1 MITKLILRNWR
12 SHSNSELKFENG
24 TNALLGHIG
33 AGKTSILHA
42 VCFALFGSFPSLQN
56 RKLKLDDIIMR
67 KPVAQ
72 NLSEVNLEFNFNGN
86 NYFVKRV
93 IEKGKGTMHS
103 ELRENGKVIEMPS
116 ASRVTEQ
123 VEKILKVDYDLFSKA
138 IYSEQNALDYF
149 LTIAKGSRMKKIDE
163 LLMID
168 KFEKARANSVSLA
181 NKFSERKL
189 GKQSIVDHVNID
201 LLEKNVESLKN
212 SLSDLLAE
220 KKSLQ
225 IELSNAVSAK
235 AKIESELREL
245 QAIKEN
251 FELVSRQEEGV
262 MRALQEN
269 VVYISN
275 LEKAVQKLD
284 KETVEKNLK
293 ELTKFL
299 ADLERVI
306 AENEE
311 THDKLQKQVERSNA
325 EVEFIRKEKL
335 QILEKQFNEK
345 LRIKKEFEN
354 MKSEIGDNI
363 EGQLE
368 EQKKVLEKFVGDME
382 AIRIKV
388 NDLQDTVKQ
397 ISSLGGKCP
406 ICESRLTKEKKSIL
420 IKQKQQ
426 QVKALIQSMEKA
438 KEKKQITERELK
450 QLEGAAKK
458 LDEMILEIRDLDE
471 IKFEFDNTQAM
482 HAVLSESSG
491 KLEKEL
497 RSLKNELENMH
508 AKMKQFTNDKQKFEI
523 LLDKVADYEDR
534 RKRIAELGSQR
545 ESIMRHVDELKKK
558 LADKDIKTQDE
569 LLKKL
574 IAKEREMIARID
586 GLEQMSG
593 EKEKRLKDFSNSLD
607 AAKTDLEEIKRLDKL
622 VQELKIFEKAL
633 QQTQQ
638 ELRTEFVTSVNY
650 TMAKIWETLYPYQD
664 FSGIKLAVEEGDY
677 VLQLQD
683 KSGNWNNVEGFA
695 SGGERNIACLALRIA
710 FALVLAPHLKI
721 LILDEPTANMDK
733 QAVLELATTLRERI
747 GEFIDQTFLITHQ
760 EELEEAV
767 NGSAYKLERDK
778 ANDGA
783 TKVFLLS

>member
-1 MITKLILRNWR
+1 MITRLILKNWR

-24 TNALLGHIG
+24 TNALLGHMG
-33 AGKTSILHA
+33 AGKTSILDA
-42 VCFALFGSFPSLQN
+42 MCFALFGSFPSLQN
-56 RKLKLDDIIMR
+56 RKLKLDEIIMR
-67 KPVAQ
+67 KPIAQ
-72 NLSEVNLEFNFNGN
+72 NLSEVNLEFDFNGN
-86 NYFVKRV
+86 NYFVKRI

-168 KFEKARANSVSLA
+168 KFEKARANSVFLA

-189 GKQSIVDHVNID
+189 GKQSIVDHTDINS
-201 LLEKNVESLKN
+201 LQKNVESLKN
-212 SLSDLLAE
+212 SLSGLLAE
-220 KKSLQ
+220 RKNLQ
-225 IELSNAVSAK
+225 IELSNTVSTK
-235 AKIESELREL
+235 SKLELELKEL
-245 QAIKEN
+245 QTVKEN

-269 VVYISN
+269 AAYISG

-293 ELTKFL
+293 ELSRFL
-299 ADLERVI
+299 SDLEKVVT
-306 AENEE
+306 ENEE
-311 THDKLQKQVERSNA
+311 THDKLQKQAERSKT

-335 QILEKQFNEK
+335 QNLEKQFKEK

-354 MKSEIGDNI
+354 MKSEIGEDI

-368 EQKKVLEKFVGDME
+368 EKKKVLEKFVGDME

-426 QVKALIQSMEKA
+426 QVKVLIQSMERA

-458 LDEMILEIRDLDE
+458 LGEMILEIKDLDE
-471 IKFEFDNTQAM
+471 IKFELDNTQAM
-482 HAVLSESSG
+482 HAVLSESSV

-497 RSLKNELENMH
+497 RSLKNELENMY
-508 AKMKQFTNDKQKFEI
+508 AKMKQLTNDKQRFEI
-523 LLDKVADYEDR
+523 LLDKVADYEER

-545 ESIMRHVDELKKK
+545 ESIVQHADELKKK

-574 IAKEREMIARID
+574 IAKERELIVRID
-586 GLEQMSG
+586 GMEQMAK
-593 EKEKRLKDFSNSLD
+593 EKEKMLKEFSDSLD

-622 VQELKIFEKAL
+622 VQELKIFERAL

-650 TMAKIWETLYPYQD
+650 TMNKIWETLYPYQD

-683 KSGNWNNVEGFA
+683 KSGNWYNVEGFA

-733 QAVLELATTLRERI
+733 QAVFELATTLRERI

-767 NGSAYKLERDK
+767 NGSAYRLERDK
-778 ANDGA
+778 ANDGV

>member
-1 MITKLILRNWR
+1 
-12 SHSNSELKFENG
+12 
-24 TNALLGHIG
+24 
-33 AGKTSILHA
+33 
-42 VCFALFGSFPSLQN
+42 
-56 RKLKLDDIIMR
+56 
-67 KPVAQ
+67 
-72 NLSEVNLEFNFNGN
+72 
-86 NYFVKRV
+86 
-93 IEKGKGTMHS
+93 
-103 ELRENGKVIEMPS
+103 
-116 ASRVTEQ
+116 
-123 VEKILKVDYDLFSKA
+123 
-138 IYSEQNALDYF
+138 
-149 LTIAKGSRMKKIDE
+149 
-163 LLMID
+163 
-168 KFEKARANSVSLA
+168 
-181 NKFSERKL
+181 
-189 GKQSIVDHVNID
+189 
-201 LLEKNVESLKN
+201 
-212 SLSDLLAE
+212 
-220 KKSLQ
+220 
-225 IELSNAVSAK
+225 
-235 AKIESELREL
+235 
-245 QAIKEN
+245 
-251 FELVSRQEEGV
+251 
-262 MRALQEN
+262 
-269 VVYISN
+269 
-275 LEKAVQKLD
+275 
-284 KETVEKNLK
+284 
-293 ELTKFL
+293 
-299 ADLERVI
+299 
-306 AENEE
+306 
-311 THDKLQKQVERSNA
+311 
-325 EVEFIRKEKL
+325 
-335 QILEKQFNEK
+335 
-345 LRIKKEFEN
+345 
-354 MKSEIGDNI
+354 
-363 EGQLE
+363 
-368 EQKKVLEKFVGDME
+368 
-382 AIRIKV
+382 
-388 NDLQDTVKQ
+388 
-397 ISSLGGKCP
+397 
-406 ICESRLTKEKKSIL
+406 
-420 IKQKQQ
+420 
-426 QVKALIQSMEKA
+426 MEKA

-574 IAKEREMIARID
+574 IAKERETIARID
-586 GLEQMSG
+586 GLGQMSG